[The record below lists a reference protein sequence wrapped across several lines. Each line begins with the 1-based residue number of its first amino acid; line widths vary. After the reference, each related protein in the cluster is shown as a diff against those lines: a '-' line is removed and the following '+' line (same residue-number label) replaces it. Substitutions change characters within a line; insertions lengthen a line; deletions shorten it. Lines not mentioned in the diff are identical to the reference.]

1 MKHYLVVLRRER
13 GMERVGDGVM
23 ERVGDGVME
32 RQDMETMRQDYRNGD
47 KVSEL

>member
-1 MKHYLVVLRRER
+1 
-13 GMERVGDGVM
+13 M